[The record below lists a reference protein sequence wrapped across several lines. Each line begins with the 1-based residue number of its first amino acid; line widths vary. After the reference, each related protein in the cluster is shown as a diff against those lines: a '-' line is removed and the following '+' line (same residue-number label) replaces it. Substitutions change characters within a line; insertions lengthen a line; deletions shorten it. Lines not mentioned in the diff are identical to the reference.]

1 MRKATKGSRCAV
13 RRGEVDLASY
23 AALDNVWRSLGLAA
37 PARRAL
43 VDAKILTLA
52 ALSRRTR
59 ASVSGLH
66 GMGPSALKVLE
77 CEMRRKGVAFGT
89 ATR

>member
-1 MRKATKGSRCAV
+1 MRKAIKDSRCAV

-23 AALDNVWRSLGLAA
+23 AALDNVWRNLGLAA

-59 ASVSGLH
+59 TSVSGLH

-77 CEMRRKGVAFGT
+77 RALRNKGVTF
-89 ATR
+89 RR